1 MDNTEQYEF
10 DRQGFLVLKDFLT
23 SQEVDKLAPVVNRL
37 VDHGEEHYEQEPRK
51 KEQMGTKLP
60 CQC

>member
-37 VDHGEEHYEQEPRK
+37 VDHGEEH
-51 KEQMGTKLP
+51 
-60 CQC
+60 